1 MRLAA
6 ARSSRTARST
16 RHRPPENST
25 NACASV
31 THVPQA
37 SGIPTAVHAKAAR
50 MPNAAARPGLGTR
63 DSGLDLGI
71 WGLGFGIWGLTRALA
86 TNPRTSNPESTYIVT
101 S

>member
-1 MRLAA
+1 MERDVVCGMQVD
-6 ARSSRTARST
+6 
-16 RHRPPENST
+16 P
-25 NACASV
+25 
-31 THVPQA
+31 
-37 SGIPTAVHAKAAR
+37 AKAVWTSQFEGRTYYFCGKGCKAKFDAEPAR
-50 MPNAAARPGLGTR
+50 YLRPGLGTR